1 MACLALLGGHGAV
14 IAAAGAARLR
24 EPSARR
30 CRTLINSRRSTRRC
44 YSSGKY
50 DDDEDEPYDMTS
62 LNEFERAALSQ
73 EWSLECR
80 QVAGRVGGAGG
91 EGGVLGS
98 WGREEGW
105 LHTRSLD
112 SLIFCSSLLRRH
124 ASVECR

>member
-62 LNEFERAALSQ
+62 LNEFERAALS
-73 EWSLECR
+73 SRTL
-80 QVAGRVGGAGG
+80 V
-91 EGGVLGS
+91 
-98 WGREEGW
+98 
-105 LHTRSLD
+105 
-112 SLIFCSSLLRRH
+112 
-124 ASVECR
+124 

>member
-1 MACLALLGGHGAV
+1 MQALSRSFTAAPSAV
-14 IAAAGAARLR
+14 AAAGRRTERRQRGAHGAA
-24 EPSARR
+24 SM
-30 CRTLINSRRSTRRC
+30 RRSTRRC

-112 SLIFCSSLLRRH
+112 SLIFCSS
-124 ASVECR
+124 C